1 MVSAINSTNIVVNN
15 SKQEKVKTL
24 VKYIN
29 NETLKETKDTFKS
42 TTKSAIPTTAVF
54 QGIPLLNLLKRGKF
68 IGKVENSTI
77 QVNDALKN
85 ISSSTQSAFKNIFT
99 GTDGNV
105 LSRLKNY
112 FSVANQ
118 SQKEYSE
125 LQSSVKSI
133 YKAAKKGVTKTVEN
147 ETSQAVIKETTANTL
162 VEVAENS
169 TKLGKFGKFLK
180 SSGASTMLIF
190 SGIIEAATEVIP
202 TFKELGVEKGL
213 KQTGKSAIKVI
224 GDTTGFIAGEQ
235 IGVALGSAIGT
246 ALFPVVGTAI
256 GGACGLVGGLLGSFA
271 LGKVTKA
278 ITGKT
283 EREIAKEQE
292 QELNAQN
299 ISTDSEQLEELK
311 QEVYAKVQNEA
322 NQGEISDDGKI
333 ALETLQNLDDTE
345 AIKDVEVVDNYEEL
359 NNYKE
364 LENLNAT
371 NPFAA

>member
-77 QVNDALKN
+77 QVNDAL
-85 ISSSTQSAFKNIFT
+85 KNIFT